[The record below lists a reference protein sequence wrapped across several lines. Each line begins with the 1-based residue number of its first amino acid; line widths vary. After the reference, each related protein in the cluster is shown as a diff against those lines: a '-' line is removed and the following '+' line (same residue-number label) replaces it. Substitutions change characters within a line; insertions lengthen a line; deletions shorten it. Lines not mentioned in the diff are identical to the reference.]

1 MRVSELQESW
11 PHVPTCAYI
20 AVCGTSDQCCVHTH
34 NGVSG
39 DVGCSHG
46 VKVMGLKDRKLSS
59 GFGSC
64 EGRERAFRVGSQQLS
79 MGNDGMRRDKG
90 HGHDGNASGRSTEF
104 IDDTWGDPRAAES
117 ESGRFH
123 ASGETARGLG
133 DVPIATLGDGVH
145 GRDRSCA

>member
-1 MRVSELQESW
+1 MHPLMPEMSLITVAHLQTHA
-11 PHVPTCAYI
+11 HVRTSRIVAACAHI

-59 GFGSC
+59 GFGSW

-79 MGNDGMRRDKG
+79 MENDGMRRDTG
-90 HGHDGNASGRSTEF
+90 HGHDGDASGRST
-104 IDDTWGDPRAAES
+104 
-117 ESGRFH
+117 
-123 ASGETARGLG
+123 
-133 DVPIATLGDGVH
+133 
-145 GRDRSCA
+145 